1 MHRTGPLP
9 ALVDLTLPGTATWG
23 TAARKSLA
31 GAHPAEVL
39 WCGDANF
46 DGALRYTGGG
56 NDRDPILQQV
66 GGAIPTHPVNGYLGT
81 DVNMDGTVRYTG
93 QGNDR
98 DPILLNI
105 GGAVPTNQRASQLP
119 E

>member
-1 MHRTGPLP
+1 MP
-9 ALVDLTLPGTATWG
+9 A
-23 TAARKSLA
+23 
-31 GAHPAEVL
+31 
-39 WCGDANF
+39 
-46 DGALRYTGGG
+46 
-56 NDRDPILQQV
+56 
-66 GGAIPTHPVNGYLGT
+66 GGATPTLQIIGYLGT

-98 DPILLNI
+98 DPTLQNI

>member
-1 MHRTGPLP
+1 M
-9 ALVDLTLPGTATWG
+9 
-23 TAARKSLA
+23 
-31 GAHPAEVL
+31 L
-39 WCGDANF
+39 WCGDANV
-46 DGALRYTGGG
+46 DGTLRYTGGG
-56 NDRDPILQQV
+56 NDRDLILQQV
-66 GGAIPTHPVNGYLGT
+66 GGATPTLQIIGYLGT

-98 DPILLNI
+98 DPILQNI